1 MAGVNWEKAYHD
13 LESHIGQIM
22 EETSELVNNASPKL
36 RINDV
41 LTEDTGGTLQ
51 VIVDATG
58 HRMTYA
64 LYLIDRTGKI
74 ETLKL
79 PYQRSNTFNLDVPA
93 GRYTVQGFARQHEND
108 LDIVS
113 EKTSVNF
120 KKVMPDE
127 QTD

>member
-13 LESHIGQIM
+13 LESHIEQIM
-22 EETSELVNNASPKL
+22 KETSELVNNASPKL

-41 LTEDTGGTLQ
+41 HTEDKDGVLQ
-51 VIVDATG
+51 VIIDATG
-58 HRMTYA
+58 HKMTYA
-64 LYLIDRTGKI
+64 LYLVDRTGKT
-74 ETLKL
+74 ETIKL
-79 PYQRSNTFNLDVPA
+79 PYQLSNTFNLDIPA

-113 EKTSVNF
+113 EKVSVNF
-120 KKVMPDE
+120 KKVMHNE

>member
-13 LESHIGQIM
+13 LESHIGHIM
-22 EETSELVNNASPKL
+22 KETSELVNNASPKL

-41 LTEDTGGTLQ
+41 HVEEDNGSLK
-51 VIVDATG
+51 VIIDATG
-58 HRMTYA
+58 HKMTYA
-64 LYLIDRTGKI
+64 LYLTDRKGQQ
-74 ETLKL
+74 ETIKL
-79 PYQRSNTFNLDVPA
+79 PYQLSNTFNLDVPA

-113 EKTSVNF
+113 EKVSVNF
-120 KKVMPDE
+120 KKVIQNE